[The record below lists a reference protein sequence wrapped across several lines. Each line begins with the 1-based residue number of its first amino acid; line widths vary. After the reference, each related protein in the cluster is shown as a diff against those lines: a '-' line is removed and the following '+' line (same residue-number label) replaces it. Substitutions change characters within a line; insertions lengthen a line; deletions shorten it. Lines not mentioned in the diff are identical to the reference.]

1 MASLSLPRVLQHRKS
16 PVEIERENLV
26 KNLTMSISKALSN
39 VEMPIK
45 VKHVRAAIIGT
56 FHSNG
61 GHAFWAIAIRQPI
74 QDNRIVAWKFCHLLH
89 KILREG
95 HPLCCQHSMR
105 HRAMLL
111 EAGKLWG
118 HLNDGY
124 GICIKHYTKLLV
136 TKLEFHDRNP
146 RVPGSLSLRS
156 GDIEKIGEGD
166 INIYFQ
172 LAVEIFDYMDD
183 IIALQA
189 TIFNSITTFCVSSMT
204 SAGQCRLAPL
214 IPCIQDSNPLYD
226 MLVRVMFKLHA
237 NLPSDLLTGH
247 RQRFNTLFHQLKSF
261 YGQSRN
267 LQYFV
272 NLITVPKLPEA
283 PPNFEL
289 QSDLGNY
296 QTPVVVMPD
305 SDPIENEPEPP
316 AVGNLIDTVE
326 ATPPIPELPHHN
338 SHQQVQSAAAPVV
351 PVAQVMELERLI
363 QERDDLIRHL
373 QMETQRLSNHL
384 KAITIEQ
391 RDVQCRMEDQIATL
405 NAELTQSQ
413 GELTNL
419 RFHKEELELR
429 AQTTPNLEQ
438 RAQAEEERAKASEE
452 KFLKLKTMYTQ
463 IRDEHVNLLRQHGE
477 ISKQLASSTK
487 AAAEASKA
495 KEELQGQL
503 EELEQKQALVQN
515 ALQQSSNDARQE
527 QEAIGEQLH
536 TMTQRCESL
545 QSRYDEMEA
554 SRQAEIADLRIT
566 LERLEGDL
574 QTFQHDRETLCN
586 EKGSLEE
593 QLADIQNERDELC
606 RKYQECMTKITEFEL
621 KTDNHAK
628 EEELLRKL
636 VDENSVKAQ
645 ENSDEIEQLRMEN
658 DALKQKYAEL
668 ETAKASQEEEFH
680 RTHQAELLRFD
691 SMQTEMN
698 DKLTVLG
705 SEKDTIADEKQQTSE
720 QLLMLQSVSSQ
731 KQSDFES
738 LEKDLKSVLEQK
750 DHELEELNAKY
761 RELEDKYQSLDAN
774 MERLL
779 SEKETIESDLQ
790 DLLHQQEQTEAK
802 LQAAFQK
809 AVLLE
814 SALIDSKIS
823 GETALRTLLEACIKS
838 SEKLTLRA
846 IGENEMPG
854 AGGTPTY
861 FLMIAEELQE
871 VLTKLK
877 MVHESYVKDNSTNVE
892 SLARKVIIGAHL
904 LASAHVQGM
913 TVCNRSANIESGEP
927 LQKTSEASTVTE
939 RITDLKA
946 KLEEVTTM
954 IVDLGKQTDGT
965 ENLGDMVESELSS
978 MDKAI
983 EEAASR
989 IQEMLSK
996 SRASDSGI
1004 KLEVNEKILDACTS
1018 LMQAIRILVQKS
1030 RLLQSEI
1037 VALGKGTASAKEFY
1051 KRNHQWTEGLI
1062 SAAKSVAQGANFLVT
1077 AANKT
1082 VAGGAKHQLDLVV
1095 AAQEIAACTAQLVVA
1110 SRVKAPRSSVNL
1122 TALGTA
1128 SKNVTQAT
1136 GIVVATAKDCSQRL
1150 EDSQDLDLGTLTVHQ
1165 AKTKEMEIQVKVLEL
1180 EQALQVERMRLAS
1193 FRKKNYHQPTTYTDK
1208 GPKPDGGKFL
1218 AFDHITFYVG
1228 NAKQAASYY
1237 TTRFGFEDYA
1247 YQGLETGSRQL
1258 VKHAVRQNRIVF
1270 VFVSAYEPGHREIGD
1285 HLVRHGDGVKDVA
1298 FEVEELDVIVRRAKE
1313 RGAKVVRDVWE
1324 ESDENGTVR
1333 FATVQ
1338 TYGDTVH
1345 TFVERHRYRGLF
1357 LPGFKPPPHQDV
1369 LLRMLPP
1376 AGLNFIDHVVG
1387 NQPDLQMESVAA
1399 WYEKML
1405 MFHRFWSVD
1414 DSQIHTEYSALRSI
1428 VVTNYEETVK
1438 MPINEPAKGKKKSQI
1453 EEYVEYYGGAGVQ
1466 HIALNTN
1473 DIISAIRNLRA
1484 RGQQF
1489 LSIPDTYYDQL
1500 RERLKSSSVK
1510 IQEDLAVLQQ
1520 LHILIDYDEDGYL
1533 LQIFSKNVQDR
1544 PTLFIE
1550 VIQRRNH
1557 NGFGAG
1563 NFKALFEAIES
1574 DQEKRGNL

>member
-1 MASLSLPRVLQHRKS
+1 MSLTDK
-16 PVEIERENLV
+16 EYY
-26 KNLTMSISKALSN
+26 NLTISISKALSN

-146 RVPGSLSLRS
+146 RVPGSLSLRQ
-156 GDIEKIGEGD
+156 GDLEKIGEGD

-172 LAVEIFDYMDD
+172 LAVEIFDYLDD
-183 IIALQA
+183 IVALQA

-305 SDPIENEPEPP
+305 SDPIDNEPEPP
-316 AVGNLIDTVE
+316 AIDNLIDTAE
-326 ATPPIPELPHHN
+326 ATPPIPELPHSNNH
-338 SHQQVQSAAAPVV
+338 HQQSTAPVV

-384 KAITIEQ
+384 KAVSVEQ
-391 RDVQCRMEDQIATL
+391 RDVQCRMEDQIASL
-405 NAELTQSQ
+405 NAQLTQTQ

-419 RFHKEELELR
+419 RFQKEELELR
-429 AQTTPNLEQ
+429 AQTAPTLEQ

-452 KFLKLKTMYTQ
+452 KFQKLKTMYTQ
-463 IRDEHVNLLRQHGE
+463 IRDEHVNLLRQMKIDQYKIVCYKKHGE
-477 ISKQLASSTK
+477 ISRQLASSTK
-487 AAAEASKA
+487 VAAEASKA
-495 KEELQGQL
+495 KEELQCQL
-503 EELEQKQALVQN
+503 QELEQKQALVEN
-515 ALQQSSNDARQE
+515 ALQQSVN
-527 QEAIGEQLH
+527 
-536 TMTQRCESL
+536 
-545 QSRYDEMEA
+545 
-554 SRQAEIADLRIT
+554 
-566 LERLEGDL
+566 
-574 QTFQHDRETLCN
+574 
-586 EKGSLEE
+586 
-593 QLADIQNERDELC
+593 
-606 RKYQECMTKITEFEL
+606 
-621 KTDNHAK
+621 
-628 EEELLRKL
+628 
-636 VDENSVKAQ
+636 ENSLKAQ
-645 ENSDEIEQLRMEN
+645 ELAEQIEQLRTEN
-658 DALKQKYAEL
+658 DALKQQYADL
-668 ETAKASQEEEFH
+668 EAAKASQEAEFQ
-680 RTHQAELLRFD
+680 RTHQEELLRFD
-691 SMQTEMN
+691 SLQTEM
-698 DKLTVLG
+698 DEKLTTL
-705 SEKDTIADEKQQTSE
+705 SAEKESLAGEKQQTCQ
-720 QLLMLQSVSSQ
+720 QLLMLQSESSQ
-731 KQSDFES
+731 KQADFES

-761 RELEDKYQSLDAN
+761 HELEEKYQSLDAN

-779 SEKETIESDLQ
+779 SEKESVEFDLQ
-790 DLLHQQEQTEAK
+790 DLLHQQEQAEQK
-802 LQAAFQK
+802 LQAALGQV
-809 AVLLE
+809 ATLE
-814 SALIDSKIS
+814 TALIDSKIS

-877 MVHESYVKDNSTNVE
+877 MVHENYLKDNSTNVE

-913 TVCNRSANIESGEP
+913 TVCNRSANIESGERIAEELKKLGQSITTLFQS
-927 LQKTSEASTVTE
+927 LQKTSEANTVSE
-939 RITDLKA
+939 RITDLKVQ
-946 KLEEVTTM
+946 LEEVTTM

-965 ENLGDMVESELSS
+965 ENLGDMVESELTS

-1018 LMQAIRILVQKS
+1018 LMQAIRVLVQKS

-1110 SRVKAPRSSVNL
+1110 SRVKAPRSSTNL

-1193 FRKKNYHQPTTYTDK
+1193 FRKKNYQQP
-1208 GPKPDGGKFL
+1208 
-1218 AFDHITFYVG
+1218 
-1228 NAKQAASYY
+1228 
-1237 TTRFGFEDYA
+1237 
-1247 YQGLETGSRQL
+1247 
-1258 VKHAVRQNRIVF
+1258 
-1270 VFVSAYEPGHREIGD
+1270 
-1285 HLVRHGDGVKDVA
+1285 
-1298 FEVEELDVIVRRAKE
+1298 VEE
-1313 RGAKVVRDVWE
+1313 
-1324 ESDENGTVR
+1324 
-1333 FATVQ
+1333 
-1338 TYGDTVH
+1338 
-1345 TFVERHRYRGLF
+1345 
-1357 LPGFKPPPHQDV
+1357 
-1369 LLRMLPP
+1369 
-1376 AGLNFIDHVVG
+1376 
-1387 NQPDLQMESVAA
+1387 
-1399 WYEKML
+1399 
-1405 MFHRFWSVD
+1405 
-1414 DSQIHTEYSALRSI
+1414 
-1428 VVTNYEETVK
+1428 
-1438 MPINEPAKGKKKSQI
+1438 
-1453 EEYVEYYGGAGVQ
+1453 
-1466 HIALNTN
+1466 
-1473 DIISAIRNLRA
+1473 
-1484 RGQQF
+1484 
-1489 LSIPDTYYDQL
+1489 
-1500 RERLKSSSVK
+1500 
-1510 IQEDLAVLQQ
+1510 
-1520 LHILIDYDEDGYL
+1520 
-1533 LQIFSKNVQDR
+1533 
-1544 PTLFIE
+1544 
-1550 VIQRRNH
+1550 
-1557 NGFGAG
+1557 
-1563 NFKALFEAIES
+1563 
-1574 DQEKRGNL
+1574 

>member
-1 MASLSLPRVLQHRKS
+1 MSLTDK
-16 PVEIERENLV
+16 EYY
-26 KNLTMSISKALSN
+26 NLTMSISKALSS

-156 GDIEKIGEGD
+156 GDLEKIGEGD

-172 LAVEIFDYMDD
+172 LAVEIFDYLDD
-183 IIALQA
+183 IVALQA

-283 PPNFEL
+283 PPNFEQ

-296 QTPVVVMPD
+296 QAPVVVMPD
-305 SDPIENEPEPP
+305 SDPIEIEPEPP

-326 ATPPIPELPHHN
+326 AAPPIPELPHHN
-338 SHQQVQSAAAPVV
+338 NHQQVQSAAAPVV
-351 PVAQVMELERLI
+351 PVAQVLELERLI

-391 RDVQCRMEDQIATL
+391 RDVQCRMEEQLATL

-419 RFHKEELELR
+419 RLQKEELELR
-429 AQTTPNLEQ
+429 AQTAPTLEQ

-452 KFLKLKTMYTQ
+452 KFQKLKTMYTQ

-477 ISKQLASSTK
+477 ISKQLVSSTK
-487 AAAEASKA
+487 VAAEASKA
-495 KEELQGQL
+495 KEELQCQL
-503 EELEQKQALVQN
+503 DELQQKQTLVQN

-527 QEAIGEQLH
+527 QEAIVEQLQN
-536 TMTQRCESL
+536 MTQKCEHL
-545 QSRYDEMEA
+545 QNRYDEMEA
-554 SRQAEIADLRIT
+554 SRQAEIAELRIT
-566 LERLEGDL
+566 LERLEEDL
-574 QTFQHDRETLCN
+574 KTFQLDRETLCT
-586 EKGSLEE
+586 EKEGLEAK
-593 QLADIQNERDELC
+593 LAEIQTEKDGLYGQ
-606 RKYQECMTKITEFEL
+606 YQECMTKIAEFEL
-621 KTDNHAK
+621 KTDNHAR
-628 EEELLRKL
+628 EEEHLRKL
-636 VDENSVKAQ
+636 MNETSVKAQ
-645 ENSDEIEQLRMEN
+645 ENSDEIAQLRMEN
-658 DALKQKYAEL
+658 DELKQKYAEL
-668 ETAKASQEEEFH
+668 EAAKTAQEEEFH
-680 RTHQAELLRFD
+680 RTHEAELLRFD

-698 DKLTVLG
+698 DKLAELC
-705 SEKDTIADEKQQTSE
+705 SEKDSIANEKEQTLE
-720 QLLMLQSVSSQ
+720 QFSILQTESSQ

-761 RELEDKYQSLDAN
+761 HELEEKYQSQDAN

-802 LQAAFQK
+802 LLAAVEK
-809 AVLLE
+809 VGLLE
-814 SALIDSKIS
+814 TALNDSKIS

-877 MVHESYVKDNSTNVE
+877 MVHENYVKDNSTNVE

-913 TVCNRSANIESGEP
+913 TVCNRSANIESGERIAEELKKLGQSITTLFQA
-927 LQKTSEASTVTE
+927 LQKTSEASTVSE
-939 RITDLKA
+939 RIAALKTQ
-946 KLEEVTTM
+946 LEDVTTM

-1018 LMQAIRILVQKS
+1018 LMQAIRVLVQKS

-1110 SRVKAPRSSVNL
+1110 SRVKAPRSSTNL

-1128 SKNVTQAT
+1128 SKSVTQAT

-1193 FRKKNYHQPTTYTDK
+1193 FRKKNYQQP
-1208 GPKPDGGKFL
+1208 
-1218 AFDHITFYVG
+1218 
-1228 NAKQAASYY
+1228 
-1237 TTRFGFEDYA
+1237 
-1247 YQGLETGSRQL
+1247 
-1258 VKHAVRQNRIVF
+1258 
-1270 VFVSAYEPGHREIGD
+1270 
-1285 HLVRHGDGVKDVA
+1285 
-1298 FEVEELDVIVRRAKE
+1298 VEE
-1313 RGAKVVRDVWE
+1313 
-1324 ESDENGTVR
+1324 
-1333 FATVQ
+1333 
-1338 TYGDTVH
+1338 
-1345 TFVERHRYRGLF
+1345 
-1357 LPGFKPPPHQDV
+1357 
-1369 LLRMLPP
+1369 
-1376 AGLNFIDHVVG
+1376 
-1387 NQPDLQMESVAA
+1387 
-1399 WYEKML
+1399 
-1405 MFHRFWSVD
+1405 
-1414 DSQIHTEYSALRSI
+1414 
-1428 VVTNYEETVK
+1428 
-1438 MPINEPAKGKKKSQI
+1438 
-1453 EEYVEYYGGAGVQ
+1453 
-1466 HIALNTN
+1466 
-1473 DIISAIRNLRA
+1473 
-1484 RGQQF
+1484 
-1489 LSIPDTYYDQL
+1489 
-1500 RERLKSSSVK
+1500 
-1510 IQEDLAVLQQ
+1510 
-1520 LHILIDYDEDGYL
+1520 
-1533 LQIFSKNVQDR
+1533 
-1544 PTLFIE
+1544 
-1550 VIQRRNH
+1550 
-1557 NGFGAG
+1557 
-1563 NFKALFEAIES
+1563 
-1574 DQEKRGNL
+1574 

>member
-1 MASLSLPRVLQHRKS
+1 MSLTDK
-16 PVEIERENLV
+16 EYY
-26 KNLTMSISKALSN
+26 NLTISISKALSN

-146 RVPGSLSLRS
+146 RVPGSLSLRQ
-156 GDIEKIGEGD
+156 GDLEKIGEGD

-172 LAVEIFDYMDD
+172 LAVEIFDYLDD
-183 IIALQA
+183 IVALQA

-305 SDPIENEPEPP
+305 SDPIDNEPEPP
-316 AVGNLIDTVE
+316 AIDNLIDTAE
-326 ATPPIPELPHHN
+326 ATPPIPELPHSNNH
-338 SHQQVQSAAAPVV
+338 HQQSTAPVV

-384 KAITIEQ
+384 KAVSVEQ
-391 RDVQCRMEDQIATL
+391 RDVQCRMEDQIASL
-405 NAELTQSQ
+405 NAQLTQTQ

-419 RFHKEELELR
+419 RFQKEELELR
-429 AQTTPNLEQ
+429 AQTAPTLEQ

-452 KFLKLKTMYTQ
+452 KFQKLKTMYTQ
-463 IRDEHVNLLRQHGE
+463 IRDEHVNLLRQMKIDQYKIVCYKKHGE
-477 ISKQLASSTK
+477 ISRQLASSTK
-487 AAAEASKA
+487 VAAEASKA
-495 KEELQGQL
+495 KEELQCQL
-503 EELEQKQALVQN
+503 QELEQKQALVEN
-515 ALQQSSNDARQE
+515 ALQQSSTDARQE
-527 QEAIGEQLH
+527 QEAISEQLQV
-536 TMTQRCESL
+536 MTQKCESL

-554 SRQAEIADLRIT
+554 SRQAEIAELRIS
-566 LERLEGDL
+566 LERLEGEL
-574 QTFQHDRETLCN
+574 QTFQQDRDSLSN
-586 EKGSLEE
+586 EKGTLEE
-593 QLADIQNERDELC
+593 RLSEIQSEKEELGV
-606 RKYQECMTKITEFEL
+606 KYQECMTKIAELEL
-621 KTDNHAK
+621 KTDSYAK
-628 EEELLRKL
+628 EEMSLQQS
-636 VDENSVKAQ
+636 VNENSLKAQ
-645 ENSDEIEQLRMEN
+645 ELAEQIEQLRTEN
-658 DALKQKYAEL
+658 DALKQQYADL
-668 ETAKASQEEEFH
+668 EAAKASQEAEFQ
-680 RTHQAELLRFD
+680 RTHQEELLRFD
-691 SMQTEMN
+691 SLQTEM
-698 DKLTVLG
+698 DEKLTTL
-705 SEKDTIADEKQQTSE
+705 SAEKESLAGEKQQTCQ
-720 QLLMLQSVSSQ
+720 QLLMLQSESSQ
-731 KQSDFES
+731 KQADFES

-761 RELEDKYQSLDAN
+761 HELEEKYQSLDAN

-779 SEKETIESDLQ
+779 SEKESVEFDLQ
-790 DLLHQQEQTEAK
+790 DLLHQQEQAEQK
-802 LQAAFQK
+802 LQAALGQV
-809 AVLLE
+809 ATLE
-814 SALIDSKIS
+814 TALIDSKIS

-877 MVHESYVKDNSTNVE
+877 MVHENYLKDNSTNVE

-913 TVCNRSANIESGEP
+913 TVCNRSANIESGEQLKKLGQSITTLFQS
-927 LQKTSEASTVTE
+927 LQKTSEANTVSE
-939 RITDLKA
+939 RITDLKVQ
-946 KLEEVTTM
+946 LEEVTTM

-965 ENLGDMVESELSS
+965 ENLGDMVESELTS

-1018 LMQAIRILVQKS
+1018 LMQAIRVLVQKS

-1110 SRVKAPRSSVNL
+1110 SRVKAPRSSTNL

-1193 FRKKNYHQPTTYTDK
+1193 FRKKNYQQP
-1208 GPKPDGGKFL
+1208 
-1218 AFDHITFYVG
+1218 
-1228 NAKQAASYY
+1228 
-1237 TTRFGFEDYA
+1237 
-1247 YQGLETGSRQL
+1247 
-1258 VKHAVRQNRIVF
+1258 
-1270 VFVSAYEPGHREIGD
+1270 
-1285 HLVRHGDGVKDVA
+1285 
-1298 FEVEELDVIVRRAKE
+1298 VEE
-1313 RGAKVVRDVWE
+1313 
-1324 ESDENGTVR
+1324 
-1333 FATVQ
+1333 
-1338 TYGDTVH
+1338 
-1345 TFVERHRYRGLF
+1345 
-1357 LPGFKPPPHQDV
+1357 
-1369 LLRMLPP
+1369 
-1376 AGLNFIDHVVG
+1376 
-1387 NQPDLQMESVAA
+1387 
-1399 WYEKML
+1399 
-1405 MFHRFWSVD
+1405 
-1414 DSQIHTEYSALRSI
+1414 
-1428 VVTNYEETVK
+1428 
-1438 MPINEPAKGKKKSQI
+1438 
-1453 EEYVEYYGGAGVQ
+1453 
-1466 HIALNTN
+1466 
-1473 DIISAIRNLRA
+1473 
-1484 RGQQF
+1484 
-1489 LSIPDTYYDQL
+1489 
-1500 RERLKSSSVK
+1500 
-1510 IQEDLAVLQQ
+1510 
-1520 LHILIDYDEDGYL
+1520 
-1533 LQIFSKNVQDR
+1533 
-1544 PTLFIE
+1544 
-1550 VIQRRNH
+1550 
-1557 NGFGAG
+1557 
-1563 NFKALFEAIES
+1563 
-1574 DQEKRGNL
+1574 

>member
-1 MASLSLPRVLQHRKS
+1 MTQSQNILPLHTSNNAGAAVGGGHLFENSVQSVQMCTNLVLSLVHLFYLSKNAKLIRYGHPLICRMGSRTWVRCLTRPKQLQYCCCRCTSEDHLEVVVVV
-16 PVEIERENLV
+16 PVKAGTGSEPFCTDPFV
-26 KNLTMSISKALSN
+26 KQSIFDSVNMSLTDKEYYNLTISISKALSN

-146 RVPGSLSLRS
+146 RVPGSLSLRP
-156 GDIEKIGEGD
+156 GDLEKIGEGD

-172 LAVEIFDYMDD
+172 LAVEIFDYLDD
-183 IIALQA
+183 IVALQA

-283 PPNFEL
+283 PPNFEV

-296 QTPVVVMPD
+296 QTPVVLMPD
-305 SDPIENEPEPP
+305 SDPIDNEPEPP
-316 AVGNLIDTVE
+316 AIDNLIDTAE
-326 ATPPIPELPHHN
+326 ATPPIPELPHANNH
-338 SHQQVQSAAAPVV
+338 HQQSSTAPVTV
-351 PVAQVMELERLI
+351 PQVMELERLI

-384 KAITIEQ
+384 KAVSIEQ
-391 RDVQCRMEDQIATL
+391 RDVQCRMEDQIAAL
-405 NAELTQSQ
+405 NAQLAQSQ
-413 GELTNL
+413 AELTNL
-419 RFHKEELELR
+419 RFQKEELELR
-429 AQTTPNLEQ
+429 AQTAPTLEQ

-452 KFLKLKTMYTQ
+452 KFQKLKTMYTQ

-477 ISKQLASSTK
+477 ISRQLASSTK
-487 AAAEASKA
+487 VAAEASKA
-495 KEELQGQL
+495 KEELQCQL
-503 EELEQKQALVQN
+503 QELEQKQALVEN
-515 ALQQSSNDARQE
+515 ALQQSSTDARQE
-527 QEAIGEQLH
+527 QEAISEQLQA
-536 TMTQRCESL
+536 MTRKCESL

-554 SRQAEIADLRIT
+554 TRQAEIAELRIS
-566 LERLEGDL
+566 LERLEGEL
-574 QTFQHDRETLCN
+574 QTFQQDRDSLSN
-586 EKGSLEE
+586 ERGTLEE
-593 QLADIQNERDELC
+593 RLLAVRSEKEELGV
-606 RKYQECMTKITEFEL
+606 KYRECMGRIAELEL
-621 KTDNHAK
+621 KTDAYAK
-628 EEELLRKL
+628 EEIALQQS
-636 VDENSVKAQ
+636 VNENSLKAQ
-645 ENSDEIEQLRMEN
+645 ELSEQIDQLRTEN

-668 ETAKASQEEEFH
+668 EAAKASQEAEFE
-680 RTHQAELLRFD
+680 RTHQEELLRFD
-691 SMQTEMN
+691 SLQTEM
-698 DKLTVLG
+698 DGKLSTLCA
-705 SEKDTIADEKQQTSE
+705 EKDSIAGEKQQTWE
-720 QLLMLQSVSSQ
+720 QLLTLQSESSA
-731 KQSDFES
+731 KQADFES

-750 DHELEELNAKY
+750 DHELEELSAKY
-761 RELEDKYQSLDAN
+761 RELEEKYQSLDAN

-779 SEKETIESDLQ
+779 SEKESVESDLQ
-790 DLLHQQEQTEAK
+790 DLLHQQEQAEQK
-802 LQAAFQK
+802 LQEALKQVAT
-809 AVLLE
+809 LE
-814 SALIDSKIS
+814 TALINGKIS

-871 VLTKLK
+871 VLTKLR
-877 MVHESYVKDNSTNVE
+877 MVHENYLKDNSTNVE

-913 TVCNRSANIESGEP
+913 TVCNRSANIESGERIAEELKKLGQSITTLFQS
-927 LQKTSEASTVTE
+927 LQKTSEAGTVSE
-939 RITDLKA
+939 RITDLKVQ
-946 KLEEVTTM
+946 LEEVTAM

-989 IQEMLSK
+989 IQEMLSV

-1018 LMQAIRILVQKS
+1018 LMHAIRVLVQKS

-1110 SRVKAPRSSVNL
+1110 SRVKAPRSSTNL

-1128 SKNVTQAT
+1128 SKGVTQAT

-1193 FRKKNYHQPTTYTDK
+1193 FRKKNYHQP
-1208 GPKPDGGKFL
+1208 
-1218 AFDHITFYVG
+1218 
-1228 NAKQAASYY
+1228 
-1237 TTRFGFEDYA
+1237 
-1247 YQGLETGSRQL
+1247 
-1258 VKHAVRQNRIVF
+1258 
-1270 VFVSAYEPGHREIGD
+1270 
-1285 HLVRHGDGVKDVA
+1285 
-1298 FEVEELDVIVRRAKE
+1298 VEE
-1313 RGAKVVRDVWE
+1313 
-1324 ESDENGTVR
+1324 
-1333 FATVQ
+1333 
-1338 TYGDTVH
+1338 
-1345 TFVERHRYRGLF
+1345 
-1357 LPGFKPPPHQDV
+1357 
-1369 LLRMLPP
+1369 
-1376 AGLNFIDHVVG
+1376 
-1387 NQPDLQMESVAA
+1387 
-1399 WYEKML
+1399 
-1405 MFHRFWSVD
+1405 
-1414 DSQIHTEYSALRSI
+1414 
-1428 VVTNYEETVK
+1428 
-1438 MPINEPAKGKKKSQI
+1438 
-1453 EEYVEYYGGAGVQ
+1453 
-1466 HIALNTN
+1466 
-1473 DIISAIRNLRA
+1473 
-1484 RGQQF
+1484 
-1489 LSIPDTYYDQL
+1489 
-1500 RERLKSSSVK
+1500 
-1510 IQEDLAVLQQ
+1510 
-1520 LHILIDYDEDGYL
+1520 
-1533 LQIFSKNVQDR
+1533 
-1544 PTLFIE
+1544 
-1550 VIQRRNH
+1550 
-1557 NGFGAG
+1557 
-1563 NFKALFEAIES
+1563 
-1574 DQEKRGNL
+1574 

>member
-1 MASLSLPRVLQHRKS
+1 MSLTDK
-16 PVEIERENLV
+16 EYY
-26 KNLTMSISKALSN
+26 NLTISISKALSN

-146 RVPGSLSLRS
+146 RVPGSLSLRQ
-156 GDIEKIGEGD
+156 GDLEKIGEGD

-172 LAVEIFDYMDD
+172 LAVEIFDYLDD
-183 IIALQA
+183 IVALQA

-305 SDPIENEPEPP
+305 SDPIDNEPEPP
-316 AVGNLIDTVE
+316 AIDNLIDTAE
-326 ATPPIPELPHHN
+326 ATPPIPELPHSNNH
-338 SHQQVQSAAAPVV
+338 HQQSTAPVV

-384 KAITIEQ
+384 KAVSVEQ
-391 RDVQCRMEDQIATL
+391 RDVQCRMEDQIASL
-405 NAELTQSQ
+405 NAQLTQTQ

-419 RFHKEELELR
+419 RFQKEELELR
-429 AQTTPNLEQ
+429 AQTAPTLEQ

-452 KFLKLKTMYTQ
+452 KFQKLKTMYTQ
-463 IRDEHVNLLRQHGE
+463 IRDEHVNLLRQMKIDQYKIVCYKKHGE
-477 ISKQLASSTK
+477 ISRQLASSTK
-487 AAAEASKA
+487 VAAEASKA
-495 KEELQGQL
+495 KEELQCQL
-503 EELEQKQALVQN
+503 QELEQKQALVEN
-515 ALQQSSNDARQE
+515 ALQQSVN
-527 QEAIGEQLH
+527 
-536 TMTQRCESL
+536 
-545 QSRYDEMEA
+545 
-554 SRQAEIADLRIT
+554 
-566 LERLEGDL
+566 
-574 QTFQHDRETLCN
+574 
-586 EKGSLEE
+586 
-593 QLADIQNERDELC
+593 
-606 RKYQECMTKITEFEL
+606 
-621 KTDNHAK
+621 
-628 EEELLRKL
+628 
-636 VDENSVKAQ
+636 ENSLKAQ
-645 ENSDEIEQLRMEN
+645 
-658 DALKQKYAEL
+658 
-668 ETAKASQEEEFH
+668 AKASQEAEFQ
-680 RTHQAELLRFD
+680 RTHQEELLRFD
-691 SMQTEMN
+691 SLQTEM
-698 DKLTVLG
+698 DEKLTTL
-705 SEKDTIADEKQQTSE
+705 SAEKESLAGEKQQTCQ
-720 QLLMLQSVSSQ
+720 QLLMLQSESSQ
-731 KQSDFES
+731 KQADFES

-761 RELEDKYQSLDAN
+761 HELEEKYQSLDAN

-779 SEKETIESDLQ
+779 SEKESVEFDLQ
-790 DLLHQQEQTEAK
+790 DLLHQQEQAEQK
-802 LQAAFQK
+802 LQAALGQV
-809 AVLLE
+809 ATLE
-814 SALIDSKIS
+814 TALIDSKIS

-877 MVHESYVKDNSTNVE
+877 MVHENYLKDNSTNVE

-913 TVCNRSANIESGEP
+913 TVCNRSANIESGERIAEELKKLGQSITTLFQS
-927 LQKTSEASTVTE
+927 LQKTSEANTVSE
-939 RITDLKA
+939 RITDLKVQ
-946 KLEEVTTM
+946 LEEVTTM

-965 ENLGDMVESELSS
+965 ENLGDMVESELTS

-1018 LMQAIRILVQKS
+1018 LMQAIRVLVQKS

-1110 SRVKAPRSSVNL
+1110 SRVKAPRSSTNL

-1193 FRKKNYHQPTTYTDK
+1193 FRKKNYQQP
-1208 GPKPDGGKFL
+1208 
-1218 AFDHITFYVG
+1218 
-1228 NAKQAASYY
+1228 
-1237 TTRFGFEDYA
+1237 
-1247 YQGLETGSRQL
+1247 
-1258 VKHAVRQNRIVF
+1258 
-1270 VFVSAYEPGHREIGD
+1270 
-1285 HLVRHGDGVKDVA
+1285 
-1298 FEVEELDVIVRRAKE
+1298 VEE
-1313 RGAKVVRDVWE
+1313 
-1324 ESDENGTVR
+1324 
-1333 FATVQ
+1333 
-1338 TYGDTVH
+1338 
-1345 TFVERHRYRGLF
+1345 
-1357 LPGFKPPPHQDV
+1357 
-1369 LLRMLPP
+1369 
-1376 AGLNFIDHVVG
+1376 
-1387 NQPDLQMESVAA
+1387 
-1399 WYEKML
+1399 
-1405 MFHRFWSVD
+1405 
-1414 DSQIHTEYSALRSI
+1414 
-1428 VVTNYEETVK
+1428 
-1438 MPINEPAKGKKKSQI
+1438 
-1453 EEYVEYYGGAGVQ
+1453 
-1466 HIALNTN
+1466 
-1473 DIISAIRNLRA
+1473 
-1484 RGQQF
+1484 
-1489 LSIPDTYYDQL
+1489 
-1500 RERLKSSSVK
+1500 
-1510 IQEDLAVLQQ
+1510 
-1520 LHILIDYDEDGYL
+1520 
-1533 LQIFSKNVQDR
+1533 
-1544 PTLFIE
+1544 
-1550 VIQRRNH
+1550 
-1557 NGFGAG
+1557 
-1563 NFKALFEAIES
+1563 
-1574 DQEKRGNL
+1574 

>member
-1 MASLSLPRVLQHRKS
+1 MSLTDK
-16 PVEIERENLV
+16 EYY
-26 KNLTMSISKALSN
+26 NLTISISKALSN

-105 HRAMLL
+105 HRVMLQ

-146 RVPGSLSLRS
+146 RIPGSLSLKQ
-156 GDIEKIGEGD
+156 GDLEKIGDGD
-166 INIYFQ
+166 INVYFQ
-172 LAVEIFDYMDD
+172 LAVEIFDYLDD
-183 IIALQA
+183 IVALQA

-226 MLVRVMFKLHA
+226 ILVRVMFKLHA

-247 RQRFNTLFHQLKSF
+247 RQRFNTLFQQLKSF

-272 NLITVPKLPEA
+272 NLITVPKLPDA
-283 PPNFEL
+283 PPNFQQ

-296 QTPVVVMPD
+296 QAPVVVMPD
-305 SDPIENEPEPP
+305 SDPTDNEPEPMP
-316 AVGNLIDTVE
+316 AVDNLIDTAE
-326 ATPPIPELPHHN
+326 AAPPIPDLPQHN
-338 SHQQVQSAAAPVV
+338 NHQQSAPAVV
-351 PVAQVMELERLI
+351 PVTQVIELERLI

-384 KAITIEQ
+384 KMLSIEQ
-391 RDVQCRMEDQIATL
+391 RDVQCRMEEQIATL
-405 NAELTQSQ
+405 NDHLTQSQ
-413 GELTNL
+413 GELANL
-419 RFHKEELELR
+419 RFQKEELELR
-429 AQTTPNLEQ
+429 AQTAPTLEQ

-452 KFLKLKTMYTQ
+452 KFHKLKTMYTQ

-477 ISKQLASSTK
+477 VSKQLATSTK
-487 AAAEASKA
+487 AVAEASKA
-495 KEELQGQL
+495 KEELQCQL

-515 ALQQSSNDARQE
+515 ALQQSSTDARQE
-527 QEAIGEQLH
+527 QEAVREQLQ
-536 TMTQRCESL
+536 TMTQKCEAL
-545 QSRYDEMEA
+545 QRQYDEMEA
-554 SRQAEIADLRIT
+554 SRQAEIAELRISQ
-566 LERLEGDL
+566 ERLEEKL
-574 QTFQHDRETLCN
+574 RSFQHERETLST
-586 EKGSLEE
+586 EKGNLEG
-593 QLADIQNERDELC
+593 QLAEIQNEKEELLL
-606 RKYQECMTKITEFEL
+606 KYQECLTKVEALEL
-621 KTDNHAK
+621 KTDHYAK
-628 EEELLRKL
+628 EEASLQQSVSENTHKTQELS
-636 VDENSVKAQ
+636 EQ
-645 ENSDEIEQLRMEN
+645 IEQLRTEN
-658 DALKQKYAEL
+658 GALEQKCADL
-668 ETAKASQEEEFH
+668 EAAKAAQEEEFSRKH
-680 RTHQAELLRFD
+680 EAELLRFD
-691 SMQTEMN
+691 SLQTEMN
-698 DKLTVLG
+698 EKLTGLAA
-705 SEKDTIADEKQQTSE
+705 ENENIAGERQQTLE
-720 QLLMLQSVSSQ
+720 QLLVLQTDASQ
-731 KQSDFES
+731 RQSDFES
-738 LEKDLKSVLEQK
+738 LETDLKSVIEQK
-750 DHELEELNAKY
+750 DHELYELNGKY
-761 RELEDKYQSLDAN
+761 RELQEKFQALDAN

-779 SEKETIESDLQ
+779 SEKEMIESDLQ
-790 DLLHQQEQTEAK
+790 DLLHQQEETEQK
-802 LQAAFQK
+802 LQETRAKMAN
-809 AVLLE
+809 LE
-814 SALIDSKIS
+814 GALIDTRIS

-871 VLTKLK
+871 VLTKLR
-877 MVHESYVKDNSTNVE
+877 MVHESYLQDNSTNVE

-913 TVCNRSANIESGEP
+913 TICNRSANIESGERIAEEIKTLGLSITHLFQA
-927 LQKTSEASTVTE
+927 LQKTSESSMVSE
-939 RITDLKA
+939 RITDLKQ

-954 IVDLGKQTDGT
+954 IVALGKQTDGT
-965 ENLGDMVESELSS
+965 ENLGDMVETELSS

-983 EEAASR
+983 EEAAAQ

-1018 LMQAIRILVQKS
+1018 LMHAIRVLVQKS

-1037 VALGKGTASAKEFY
+1037 VALGKGSASAKEFY

-1110 SRVKAPRSSVNL
+1110 SRVKAPRSSTNL
-1122 TALGTA
+1122 SALGTA

-1193 FRKKNYHQPTTYTDK
+1193 FRKKNYHQP
-1208 GPKPDGGKFL
+1208 
-1218 AFDHITFYVG
+1218 
-1228 NAKQAASYY
+1228 
-1237 TTRFGFEDYA
+1237 
-1247 YQGLETGSRQL
+1247 
-1258 VKHAVRQNRIVF
+1258 
-1270 VFVSAYEPGHREIGD
+1270 
-1285 HLVRHGDGVKDVA
+1285 
-1298 FEVEELDVIVRRAKE
+1298 VEE
-1313 RGAKVVRDVWE
+1313 
-1324 ESDENGTVR
+1324 
-1333 FATVQ
+1333 
-1338 TYGDTVH
+1338 
-1345 TFVERHRYRGLF
+1345 
-1357 LPGFKPPPHQDV
+1357 
-1369 LLRMLPP
+1369 
-1376 AGLNFIDHVVG
+1376 
-1387 NQPDLQMESVAA
+1387 
-1399 WYEKML
+1399 
-1405 MFHRFWSVD
+1405 
-1414 DSQIHTEYSALRSI
+1414 
-1428 VVTNYEETVK
+1428 
-1438 MPINEPAKGKKKSQI
+1438 
-1453 EEYVEYYGGAGVQ
+1453 
-1466 HIALNTN
+1466 
-1473 DIISAIRNLRA
+1473 
-1484 RGQQF
+1484 
-1489 LSIPDTYYDQL
+1489 
-1500 RERLKSSSVK
+1500 
-1510 IQEDLAVLQQ
+1510 
-1520 LHILIDYDEDGYL
+1520 
-1533 LQIFSKNVQDR
+1533 
-1544 PTLFIE
+1544 
-1550 VIQRRNH
+1550 
-1557 NGFGAG
+1557 
-1563 NFKALFEAIES
+1563 
-1574 DQEKRGNL
+1574 

>member
-1 MASLSLPRVLQHRKS
+1 MSLTDK
-16 PVEIERENLV
+16 EYYNL
-26 KNLTMSISKALSN
+26 NISISKALSN

-95 HPLCCQHSMR
+95 HPLCCAHSMR

-146 RVPGSLSLRS
+146 RVPGSLSLRQ
-156 GDIEKIGEGD
+156 GDLEKIGEGD

-183 IIALQA
+183 IVALQA

-283 PPNFEL
+283 PPNFEQ

-305 SDPIENEPEPP
+305 SDPIDNEPEHP
-316 AVGNLIDTVE
+316 AIDNLIDTAE
-326 ATPPIPELPHHN
+326 ASPPIPELPHANNH
-338 SHQQVQSAAAPVV
+338 HQTAAAQPVV
-351 PVAQVMELERLI
+351 PVAQVMELEQLI
-363 QERDDLIRHL
+363 RERDDLIRHL

-384 KAITIEQ
+384 KAVSIEQ
-391 RDVQCRMEDQIATL
+391 RDVQCRMESQIATL
-405 NAELTQSQ
+405 NSQLTQSQ

-419 RFHKEELELR
+419 RFQKEELELR
-429 AQTTPNLEQ
+429 SQTAPNLEQ

-452 KFLKLKTMYTQ
+452 KFQKLKTMYTQ
-463 IRDEHVNLLRQHGE
+463 IRDEHVNLLRQMKIDQYRLMCYKKHGE

-487 AAAEASKA
+487 VAAEASKA
-495 KEELQGQL
+495 KEELQCQLQEL
-503 EELEQKQALVQN
+503 EEKQTLVAN
-515 ALQQSSNDARQE
+515 ALQQSTNDARQE
-527 QEAIGEQLH
+527 QEAIAEQLQV
-536 TMTQRCESL
+536 MTQKCESL
-545 QSRYDEMEA
+545 QNRYDELEA
-554 SRQAEIADLRIT
+554 SREAEIAQLRT
-566 LERLEGDL
+566 SLERLEGEL
-574 QTFQHDRETLCN
+574 QTFQHERDTLSN
-586 EKGSLEE
+586 EKGTLEE
-593 QLADIQNERDELC
+593 RLSEIQSEKDELGL
-606 RKYQECMTKITEFEL
+606 KYEECLGKITALEL
-621 KTDNHAK
+621 KTDTYAK
-628 EEELLRKL
+628 EEMSLQQS
-636 VDENSVKAQ
+636 VNENSLKAQ
-645 ENSDEIEQLRMEN
+645 ELADRIEQLRAEN
-658 DALKQKYAEL
+658 DTLKQNYTEL
-668 ETAKASQEEEFH
+668 EAAKASQEAEFQ
-680 RTHQAELLRFD
+680 RTHQEELLRFD
-691 SMQTEMN
+691 SLQTEM
-698 DKLTVLG
+698 DEKLSALA
-705 SEKDTIADEKQQTSE
+705 SEKDSIVGEKQQTWE
-720 QLLMLQSVSSQ
+720 QLLVLQSETSQ
-731 KQSDFES
+731 KQADFDS

-750 DHELEELNAKY
+750 DHELEEINAKY
-761 RELEDKYQSLDAN
+761 RELEEKY
-774 MERLL
+774 
-779 SEKETIESDLQ
+779 
-790 DLLHQQEQTEAK
+790 QEQTEQR
-802 LQAAFQK
+802 LQAALKQL
-809 AVLLE
+809 AGAE
-814 SALIDSKIS
+814 TALIDSKIS

-871 VLTKLK
+871 VLTKLR
-877 MVHESYVKDNSTNVE
+877 MVHENYLKDNSTNVE

-913 TVCNRSANIESGEP
+913 TICNRSANIESGERIAEELKKLGQSITTLFQS
-927 LQKTSEASTVTE
+927 LQKTSESGTVSE
-939 RITDLKA
+939 RITDLKV

-1037 VALGKGTASAKEFY
+1037 VGLGKGTASAKEFY

-1110 SRVKAPRSSVNL
+1110 SRVKAPRSSSNL

-1193 FRKKNYHQPTTYTDK
+1193 FRKKNYQQP
-1208 GPKPDGGKFL
+1208 
-1218 AFDHITFYVG
+1218 
-1228 NAKQAASYY
+1228 
-1237 TTRFGFEDYA
+1237 
-1247 YQGLETGSRQL
+1247 
-1258 VKHAVRQNRIVF
+1258 
-1270 VFVSAYEPGHREIGD
+1270 
-1285 HLVRHGDGVKDVA
+1285 
-1298 FEVEELDVIVRRAKE
+1298 VEE
-1313 RGAKVVRDVWE
+1313 
-1324 ESDENGTVR
+1324 
-1333 FATVQ
+1333 
-1338 TYGDTVH
+1338 
-1345 TFVERHRYRGLF
+1345 
-1357 LPGFKPPPHQDV
+1357 
-1369 LLRMLPP
+1369 
-1376 AGLNFIDHVVG
+1376 
-1387 NQPDLQMESVAA
+1387 
-1399 WYEKML
+1399 
-1405 MFHRFWSVD
+1405 
-1414 DSQIHTEYSALRSI
+1414 
-1428 VVTNYEETVK
+1428 
-1438 MPINEPAKGKKKSQI
+1438 
-1453 EEYVEYYGGAGVQ
+1453 
-1466 HIALNTN
+1466 
-1473 DIISAIRNLRA
+1473 
-1484 RGQQF
+1484 
-1489 LSIPDTYYDQL
+1489 
-1500 RERLKSSSVK
+1500 
-1510 IQEDLAVLQQ
+1510 
-1520 LHILIDYDEDGYL
+1520 
-1533 LQIFSKNVQDR
+1533 
-1544 PTLFIE
+1544 
-1550 VIQRRNH
+1550 
-1557 NGFGAG
+1557 
-1563 NFKALFEAIES
+1563 
-1574 DQEKRGNL
+1574 

>member
-1 MASLSLPRVLQHRKS
+1 MSLTDK
-16 PVEIERENLV
+16 EYY
-26 KNLTMSISKALSN
+26 NLTISISKALSN

-95 HPLCCQHSMR
+95 HHLCCQHSMR
-105 HRAMLL
+105 HRVMLQ

-146 RVPGSLSLRS
+146 RILGHLSLKQ
-156 GDIEKIGEGD
+156 GDLEKIGEGD
-166 INIYFQ
+166 INVYFQ
-172 LAVEIFDYMDD
+172 LAVEIFDYLDD
-183 IIALQA
+183 IVALQA

-226 MLVRVMFKLHA
+226 ILVRVMFKLHA

-261 YGQSRN
+261 YNQSRN

-283 PPNFEL
+283 PPNFQQ

-296 QTPVVVMPD
+296 QAPVVVMPD
-305 SDPIENEPEPP
+305 SDPIDNEPEPP
-316 AVGNLIDTVE
+316 LPAVDNLIDTAE
-326 ATPPIPELPHHN
+326 AAPPIPELPPHHN
-338 SHQQVQSAAAPVV
+338 NHHQQSAPAVV

-384 KAITIEQ
+384 KVITVEQ
-391 RDVQCRMEDQIATL
+391 RDVHCRMEEQIATL
-405 NAELTQSQ
+405 SDQLTQSQ

-419 RFHKEELELR
+419 RFQKEELELR
-429 AQTTPNLEQ
+429 AQTAPTLEQ

-452 KFLKLKTMYTQ
+452 KFQKLKTMYTQ

-477 ISKQLASSTK
+477 ISKQLATSTK
-487 AAAEASKA
+487 AVAEASKA
-495 KEELQGQL
+495 KEELQCQL

-515 ALQQSSNDARQE
+515 ALQQSSSDARQE
-527 QEAIGEQLH
+527 QEAVREQLQ
-536 TMTQRCESL
+536 TMTQKCEAL
-545 QSRYDEMEA
+545 QHQYDEMEA
-554 SRQAEIADLRIT
+554 SRQAEIAALRIS
-566 LERLEGDL
+566 LERLEGEL
-574 QTFQHDRETLCN
+574 QTFQHDHETLST
-586 EKGSLEE
+586 EKGNLEG
-593 QLADIQNERDELC
+593 QLADMQSEKEELLL
-606 RKYQECMTKITEFEL
+606 KYQECMAKVEALEL
-621 KTDNHAK
+621 KTDHYAK
-628 EEELLRKL
+628 EEASLQQSMSENVHKTQEL
-636 VDENSVKAQ
+636 
-645 ENSDEIEQLRMEN
+645 SDQIDQLRAEN
-658 DALKQKYAEL
+658 GALEQKCTEL
-668 ETAKASQEEEFH
+668 EAAKAAQQEEFN
-680 RTHQAELLRFD
+680 RTHEAELLRFD
-691 SMQTEMN
+691 SFQAEMN
-698 DKLTVLG
+698 EKLTGL
-705 SEKDTIADEKQQTSE
+705 SAEKENIAGERKQTLE
-720 QLLMLQSVSSQ
+720 QLLLLQTDSTQ

-738 LEKDLKSVLEQK
+738 LEKDLKSVIEQK
-750 DHELEELNAKY
+750 DHELNELNNSY
-761 RELEDKYQSLDAN
+761 RELQDKYQALDAN

-790 DLLHQQEQTEAK
+790 DLLHQQEESEQK
-802 LQAAFQK
+802 LQDARAK
-809 AVLLE
+809 VASME
-814 SALIDSKIS
+814 TALIDSKII
-823 GETALRTLLEACIKS
+823 GETALRALLEACIKS
-838 SEKLTLRA
+838 SEKLTVRA

-877 MVHESYVKDNSTNVE
+877 MVHENYLQDNSTNVE

-913 TVCNRSANIESGEP
+913 TICNRSANIESGERIADEIKKLGQSITQLFQS
-927 LQKTSEASTVTE
+927 LQKTSESSMVSE
-939 RITDLKA
+939 RITDLKQ

-965 ENLGDMVESELSS
+965 ENLGDMVETELSS

-983 EEAASR
+983 EEAAAQ

-1018 LMQAIRILVQKS
+1018 LMHAIRVLVQKS

-1110 SRVKAPRSSVNL
+1110 SRVKAPRSSSNL

-1193 FRKKNYHQPTTYTDK
+1193 FRKKNYHQP
-1208 GPKPDGGKFL
+1208 
-1218 AFDHITFYVG
+1218 
-1228 NAKQAASYY
+1228 
-1237 TTRFGFEDYA
+1237 
-1247 YQGLETGSRQL
+1247 
-1258 VKHAVRQNRIVF
+1258 
-1270 VFVSAYEPGHREIGD
+1270 
-1285 HLVRHGDGVKDVA
+1285 
-1298 FEVEELDVIVRRAKE
+1298 VEE
-1313 RGAKVVRDVWE
+1313 
-1324 ESDENGTVR
+1324 
-1333 FATVQ
+1333 
-1338 TYGDTVH
+1338 
-1345 TFVERHRYRGLF
+1345 
-1357 LPGFKPPPHQDV
+1357 
-1369 LLRMLPP
+1369 
-1376 AGLNFIDHVVG
+1376 
-1387 NQPDLQMESVAA
+1387 
-1399 WYEKML
+1399 
-1405 MFHRFWSVD
+1405 
-1414 DSQIHTEYSALRSI
+1414 
-1428 VVTNYEETVK
+1428 
-1438 MPINEPAKGKKKSQI
+1438 
-1453 EEYVEYYGGAGVQ
+1453 
-1466 HIALNTN
+1466 
-1473 DIISAIRNLRA
+1473 
-1484 RGQQF
+1484 
-1489 LSIPDTYYDQL
+1489 
-1500 RERLKSSSVK
+1500 
-1510 IQEDLAVLQQ
+1510 
-1520 LHILIDYDEDGYL
+1520 
-1533 LQIFSKNVQDR
+1533 
-1544 PTLFIE
+1544 
-1550 VIQRRNH
+1550 
-1557 NGFGAG
+1557 
-1563 NFKALFEAIES
+1563 
-1574 DQEKRGNL
+1574 

>member
-1 MASLSLPRVLQHRKS
+1 MSLTDK
-16 PVEIERENLV
+16 EYYNL
-26 KNLTMSISKALSN
+26 NISISKALSN

-95 HPLCCQHSMR
+95 HPLCCAHSMR

-146 RVPGSLSLRS
+146 RVPGSLSLRQ
-156 GDIEKIGEGD
+156 GDLEKIGEGD

-183 IIALQA
+183 IVALQA

-283 PPNFEL
+283 PPNFEQ

-305 SDPIENEPEPP
+305 SDPIDNEPEHP
-316 AVGNLIDTVE
+316 AIDNLIDTAE
-326 ATPPIPELPHHN
+326 ASPPIPELPHANNH
-338 SHQQVQSAAAPVV
+338 HQTAAAQPVV
-351 PVAQVMELERLI
+351 PVAQVMELEQLI
-363 QERDDLIRHL
+363 RERDDLIRHL

-384 KAITIEQ
+384 KAVSIEQ
-391 RDVQCRMEDQIATL
+391 RDVQCRMESQIATL
-405 NAELTQSQ
+405 NSQLTQSQ

-419 RFHKEELELR
+419 RFQKEELELR
-429 AQTTPNLEQ
+429 SQTAPNLEQ

-452 KFLKLKTMYTQ
+452 KFQKLKTMYTQ
-463 IRDEHVNLLRQHGE
+463 IRDEHVNLLRQMKIDQYRLMCYKKHGE

-487 AAAEASKA
+487 VAAEASKA
-495 KEELQGQL
+495 KEELQCQLQEL
-503 EELEQKQALVQN
+503 EEKQTLVAN
-515 ALQQSSNDARQE
+515 ALQQSTNDARQE
-527 QEAIGEQLH
+527 QEAIAEQLQV
-536 TMTQRCESL
+536 MTQKCESL
-545 QSRYDEMEA
+545 QNRYDELEA
-554 SRQAEIADLRIT
+554 SREAEIAQLRT
-566 LERLEGDL
+566 SLERLEGEL
-574 QTFQHDRETLCN
+574 QTFQHERDTLSN
-586 EKGSLEE
+586 EKGTLEE
-593 QLADIQNERDELC
+593 RLSEIQSEKDELGL
-606 RKYQECMTKITEFEL
+606 KYEECLGKITALEL
-621 KTDNHAK
+621 KTDTYAK
-628 EEELLRKL
+628 EEMSLQQS
-636 VDENSVKAQ
+636 VNENSLKAQ
-645 ENSDEIEQLRMEN
+645 ELADRIEQLRAEN
-658 DALKQKYAEL
+658 DTLKQNYTEL
-668 ETAKASQEEEFH
+668 EAAKASQEAEFQ
-680 RTHQAELLRFD
+680 RTHQEELLRFD
-691 SMQTEMN
+691 SLQTEM
-698 DKLTVLG
+698 DEKLSALA
-705 SEKDTIADEKQQTSE
+705 SEKDSIVGEKQQTWE
-720 QLLMLQSVSSQ
+720 QLLVLQSETSQ
-731 KQSDFES
+731 KQADFDS

-750 DHELEELNAKY
+750 DHELEEINAKY
-761 RELEDKYQSLDAN
+761 RELEEKYQSLDAN

-779 SEKETIESDLQ
+779 SEKETVESDLQ
-790 DLLHQQEQTEAK
+790 DLLHQQEQTEQR
-802 LQAAFQK
+802 LQAALKQL
-809 AVLLE
+809 AGAE
-814 SALIDSKIS
+814 TALIDSKIS

-871 VLTKLK
+871 VLTKLR
-877 MVHESYVKDNSTNVE
+877 MVHENYLKDNSTNVE

-913 TVCNRSANIESGEP
+913 TICNRSANIESGEQELKKLGQSITTLFQS
-927 LQKTSEASTVTE
+927 LQKTSESGTVSE
-939 RITDLKA
+939 RITDLKV

-1037 VALGKGTASAKEFY
+1037 VGLGKGTASAKEFY

-1110 SRVKAPRSSVNL
+1110 SRVKAPRSSSNL

-1193 FRKKNYHQPTTYTDK
+1193 FRKKNYQQP
-1208 GPKPDGGKFL
+1208 
-1218 AFDHITFYVG
+1218 
-1228 NAKQAASYY
+1228 
-1237 TTRFGFEDYA
+1237 
-1247 YQGLETGSRQL
+1247 
-1258 VKHAVRQNRIVF
+1258 
-1270 VFVSAYEPGHREIGD
+1270 
-1285 HLVRHGDGVKDVA
+1285 
-1298 FEVEELDVIVRRAKE
+1298 VEE
-1313 RGAKVVRDVWE
+1313 
-1324 ESDENGTVR
+1324 
-1333 FATVQ
+1333 
-1338 TYGDTVH
+1338 
-1345 TFVERHRYRGLF
+1345 
-1357 LPGFKPPPHQDV
+1357 
-1369 LLRMLPP
+1369 
-1376 AGLNFIDHVVG
+1376 
-1387 NQPDLQMESVAA
+1387 
-1399 WYEKML
+1399 
-1405 MFHRFWSVD
+1405 
-1414 DSQIHTEYSALRSI
+1414 
-1428 VVTNYEETVK
+1428 
-1438 MPINEPAKGKKKSQI
+1438 
-1453 EEYVEYYGGAGVQ
+1453 
-1466 HIALNTN
+1466 
-1473 DIISAIRNLRA
+1473 
-1484 RGQQF
+1484 
-1489 LSIPDTYYDQL
+1489 
-1500 RERLKSSSVK
+1500 
-1510 IQEDLAVLQQ
+1510 
-1520 LHILIDYDEDGYL
+1520 
-1533 LQIFSKNVQDR
+1533 
-1544 PTLFIE
+1544 
-1550 VIQRRNH
+1550 
-1557 NGFGAG
+1557 
-1563 NFKALFEAIES
+1563 
-1574 DQEKRGNL
+1574 

>member
-1 MASLSLPRVLQHRKS
+1 MSLTDK
-16 PVEIERENLV
+16 EYYNLSI
-26 KNLTMSISKALSN
+26 SISKALSN

-95 HPLCCQHSMR
+95 HPLCCAHSMR

-118 HLNDGY
+118 HLTDGY

-146 RVPGSLSLRS
+146 RIPGSLSLRQ
-156 GDIEKIGEGD
+156 GDLEKIGEGD

-172 LAVEIFDYMDD
+172 LAVEIFDYLDD
-183 IIALQA
+183 IVAVQA

-247 RQRFNTLFHQLKSF
+247 RQRFGTLFHQLKSF

-283 PPNFEL
+283 PPNFEQ

-305 SDPIENEPEPP
+305 SDPIDNEPEPP
-316 AVGNLIDTVE
+316 AIDNLIDTAE
-326 ATPPIPELPHHN
+326 ATPPIPELPHVN
-338 SHQQVQSAAAPVV
+338 SHHQQAAAPVV

-384 KAITIEQ
+384 KAVSIEQ
-391 RDVQCRMEDQIATL
+391 RDVQCRMEGQIATL
-405 NAELTQSQ
+405 NAQLTESQ

-419 RFHKEELELR
+419 RFQKEELELR
-429 AQTTPNLEQ
+429 TQTAPNLEQ

-452 KFLKLKTMYTQ
+452 KFQKLKTMYTQ

-487 AAAEASKA
+487 VAAEASKA
-495 KEELQGQL
+495 KEELQCQL
-503 EELEQKQALVQN
+503 QELEQKQALVAN

-527 QEAIGEQLH
+527 QEAISEQLQN
-536 TMTQRCESL
+536 MTQKCESL
-545 QSRYDEMEA
+545 QGRYDEMEA
-554 SRQAEIADLRIT
+554 SRQAEIAELRYS
-566 LERLEGDL
+566 LERLEGEL
-574 QTFQHDRETLCN
+574 QTFQQDRDTLSN
-586 EKGSLEE
+586 EKGTLEGRLSE
-593 QLADIQNERDELC
+593 IQSEKDELGL
-606 RKYQECMTKITEFEL
+606 KYEQCLGKIAELEL
-621 KTDNHAK
+621 KTDTYAK
-628 EEELLRKL
+628 EEMSLQQS
-636 VDENSVKAQ
+636 VNENSLKAQ
-645 ENSDEIEQLRMEN
+645 ELSDRIEQLRAEN
-658 DALKQKYAEL
+658 DALKQNYTEL
-668 ETAKASQEEEFH
+668 EAAKASQEAEYQ
-680 RTHQAELLRFD
+680 RTHQEELLRFD
-691 SMQTEMN
+691 SLQTEM
-698 DKLTVLG
+698 DEKLTALAT
-705 SEKDTIADEKQQTSE
+705 EKDSIAGEKQQTWE
-720 QLLMLQSVSSQ
+720 QLLMLQSETSQ
-731 KQSDFES
+731 KQADFES

-761 RELEDKYQSLDAN
+761 RELEEKY
-774 MERLL
+774 
-779 SEKETIESDLQ
+779 
-790 DLLHQQEQTEAK
+790 QEQTEQK
-802 LQAAFQK
+802 LQAAL
-809 AVLLE
+809 ARLGATE
-814 SALIDSKIS
+814 TALIDSKIS

-877 MVHESYVKDNSTNVE
+877 MVHENYLKDNSTNVE
-892 SLARKVIIGAHL
+892 SLARKVISGAHL

-913 TVCNRSANIESGEP
+913 TICNRSANIESGERIAEELKKLGQSITTLFQS
-927 LQKTSEASTVTE
+927 LQKTSEASTVSE
-939 RITDLKA
+939 HITDLKV

-1018 LMQAIRILVQKS
+1018 LMQAIRVLVQKS

-1037 VALGKGTASAKEFY
+1037 VGLGKGTASAKEFY

-1095 AAQEIAACTAQLVVA
+1095 AAQEIAGCTAQLVVA
-1110 SRVKAPRSSVNL
+1110 SRVKAPRSSTNL

-1193 FRKKNYHQPTTYTDK
+1193 FRKKNYQQP
-1208 GPKPDGGKFL
+1208 
-1218 AFDHITFYVG
+1218 
-1228 NAKQAASYY
+1228 
-1237 TTRFGFEDYA
+1237 
-1247 YQGLETGSRQL
+1247 
-1258 VKHAVRQNRIVF
+1258 
-1270 VFVSAYEPGHREIGD
+1270 
-1285 HLVRHGDGVKDVA
+1285 
-1298 FEVEELDVIVRRAKE
+1298 VEE
-1313 RGAKVVRDVWE
+1313 
-1324 ESDENGTVR
+1324 
-1333 FATVQ
+1333 
-1338 TYGDTVH
+1338 
-1345 TFVERHRYRGLF
+1345 
-1357 LPGFKPPPHQDV
+1357 
-1369 LLRMLPP
+1369 
-1376 AGLNFIDHVVG
+1376 
-1387 NQPDLQMESVAA
+1387 
-1399 WYEKML
+1399 
-1405 MFHRFWSVD
+1405 
-1414 DSQIHTEYSALRSI
+1414 
-1428 VVTNYEETVK
+1428 
-1438 MPINEPAKGKKKSQI
+1438 
-1453 EEYVEYYGGAGVQ
+1453 
-1466 HIALNTN
+1466 
-1473 DIISAIRNLRA
+1473 
-1484 RGQQF
+1484 
-1489 LSIPDTYYDQL
+1489 
-1500 RERLKSSSVK
+1500 
-1510 IQEDLAVLQQ
+1510 
-1520 LHILIDYDEDGYL
+1520 
-1533 LQIFSKNVQDR
+1533 
-1544 PTLFIE
+1544 
-1550 VIQRRNH
+1550 
-1557 NGFGAG
+1557 
-1563 NFKALFEAIES
+1563 
-1574 DQEKRGNL
+1574 

>member
-1 MASLSLPRVLQHRKS
+1 MSLTDK
-16 PVEIERENLV
+16 EYY
-26 KNLTMSISKALSN
+26 NLTMSISKALSN

-118 HLNDGY
+118 HLDDGY
-124 GICIKHYTKLLV
+124 GKCIKHYTKLLV

-146 RVPGSLSLRS
+146 RVPGSLSLRQ
-156 GDIEKIGEGD
+156 GDLEKIGEGD

-172 LAVEIFDYMDD
+172 LAVELFDYMDD
-183 IIALQA
+183 IIVLQA
-189 TIFNSITTFCVSSMT
+189 TIFESITTFCVSSMT
-204 SAGQCRLAPL
+204 PAGQCRLAPL

-237 NLPSDLLTGH
+237 NLPLDLLTGH
-247 RQRFNTLFHQLKSF
+247 RQRFNILFKQLKSF

-272 NLITVPKLPEA
+272 NLITVPKLPEV

-296 QTPVVVMPD
+296 QTPVVVMPE
-305 SDPIENEPEPP
+305 SDPTDNEPEPA
-316 AVGNLIDTVE
+316 AVDNLIVTAE
-326 ATPPIPELPHHN
+326 SAPPIPELPRHINHH
-338 SHQQVQSAAAPVV
+338 QSGGTPVV
-351 PVAQVMELERLI
+351 PVAQVLELERLI
-363 QERDDLIRHL
+363 QERDELIRHL

-384 KAITIEQ
+384 KAISIEQ
-391 RDVQCRMEDQIATL
+391 RDIQCRMEDQIATL
-405 NAELTQSQ
+405 NAQLTQSQ
-413 GELTNL
+413 GELTHL
-419 RFHKEELELR
+419 RFQKEELELR
-429 AQTTPNLEQ
+429 AQTAPTMEQ
-438 RAQAEEERAKASEE
+438 RALAEEERAKASEE
-452 KFLKLKTMYTQ
+452 KFQKLKSMYTQ
-463 IRDEHVNLLRQHGE
+463 IRDEHVNLLRQMRSDQYKLICFQKHGE

-487 AAAEASKA
+487 AASEASKA
-495 KEELQGQL
+495 KEELQCQL
-503 EELEQKQALVQN
+503 EDLEQKQALVQN
-515 ALQQSSNDARQE
+515 ALQQSSSDARQE
-527 QEAIGEQLH
+527 QEAISEQLQS
-536 TMTQRCESL
+536 MTHKCESL
-545 QSRYDEMEA
+545 QSRYDEVEA
-554 SRQAEIADLRIT
+554 NRQAEVAQLRIN
-566 LERLEGDL
+566 LDRLETEL
-574 QTFQHDRETLCN
+574 NSLQHDRELLSS
-586 EKGSLEE
+586 EKGSLEDRLVE
-593 QLADIQNERDELC
+593 MRSEKEDIFH
-606 RKYQECMTKITEFEL
+606 KYEECMKKIAALEL
-621 KTDNHAK
+621 KTDSYAK
-628 EEELLRKL
+628 EEVSLQRS
-636 VDENSVKAQ
+636 VDENNQTILDLSAK
-645 ENSDEIEQLRMEN
+645 IEQLRTEN
-658 DALKQKYAEL
+658 CALQQKCTDLEAVNVSQSDEFNRAHEAEL
-668 ETAKASQEEEFH
+668 V
-680 RTHQAELLRFD
+680 RFD

-698 DKLTVLG
+698 EKLSVLAT
-705 SEKDTIADEKQQTSE
+705 ERDIITDEKQQTWE
-720 QLLMLQSVSSQ
+720 QYLLLQTESSQ
-731 KQSDFES
+731 KQSDFDS

-750 DHELEELNAKY
+750 DHELEELTIKHK
-761 RELEDKYQSLDAN
+761 ELEDKYQSLDAN

-779 SEKETIESDLQ
+779 SEKESIESDLQ
-790 DLLHQQEQTEAK
+790 DLLHQQEQTEHT
-802 LQAAFQK
+802 LQAALQK
-809 AVLLE
+809 VASKE
-814 SALIDSKIS
+814 AALVDCKIS

-861 FLMIAEELQE
+861 FLMISEELQE

-877 MVHESYVKDNSTNVE
+877 MVHENYLNDNSTNVE

-913 TVCNRSANIESGEP
+913 TICNRSANIESGERIADELKKLGQSINTLFQA
-927 LQKTSEASTVTE
+927 LQKTSEASTVSE
-939 RITDLKA
+939 RISDLKI
-946 KLEEVTTM
+946 KLEEITSM

-989 IQEMLSK
+989 IEEMLSK

-1037 VALGKGTASAKEFY
+1037 VSLGKGTASAKEFY

-1110 SRVKAPRSSVNL
+1110 SRVKAPRSSANL

-1136 GIVVATAKDCSQRL
+1136 GIVVATAKDSSQRL

-1193 FRKKNYHQPTTYTDK
+1193 FRKKNYQQP
-1208 GPKPDGGKFL
+1208 
-1218 AFDHITFYVG
+1218 
-1228 NAKQAASYY
+1228 
-1237 TTRFGFEDYA
+1237 
-1247 YQGLETGSRQL
+1247 
-1258 VKHAVRQNRIVF
+1258 
-1270 VFVSAYEPGHREIGD
+1270 
-1285 HLVRHGDGVKDVA
+1285 
-1298 FEVEELDVIVRRAKE
+1298 VEE
-1313 RGAKVVRDVWE
+1313 
-1324 ESDENGTVR
+1324 
-1333 FATVQ
+1333 
-1338 TYGDTVH
+1338 
-1345 TFVERHRYRGLF
+1345 
-1357 LPGFKPPPHQDV
+1357 
-1369 LLRMLPP
+1369 
-1376 AGLNFIDHVVG
+1376 
-1387 NQPDLQMESVAA
+1387 
-1399 WYEKML
+1399 
-1405 MFHRFWSVD
+1405 
-1414 DSQIHTEYSALRSI
+1414 
-1428 VVTNYEETVK
+1428 
-1438 MPINEPAKGKKKSQI
+1438 
-1453 EEYVEYYGGAGVQ
+1453 
-1466 HIALNTN
+1466 
-1473 DIISAIRNLRA
+1473 
-1484 RGQQF
+1484 
-1489 LSIPDTYYDQL
+1489 
-1500 RERLKSSSVK
+1500 
-1510 IQEDLAVLQQ
+1510 
-1520 LHILIDYDEDGYL
+1520 
-1533 LQIFSKNVQDR
+1533 
-1544 PTLFIE
+1544 
-1550 VIQRRNH
+1550 
-1557 NGFGAG
+1557 
-1563 NFKALFEAIES
+1563 
-1574 DQEKRGNL
+1574 

>member
-16 PVEIERENLV
+16 PVDIERENLV
-26 KNLTMSISKALSN
+26 KNLTISISKALSN

-61 GHAFWAIAIRQPI
+61 AHAFWAIAIRQPI

-146 RVPGSLSLRS
+146 RVPGSLSLRQ
-156 GDIEKIGEGD
+156 GDLEKIGEGD

-172 LAVEIFDYMDD
+172 LAVEIFDYLDD
-183 IIALQA
+183 IIALQG

-283 PPNFEL
+283 PPNFQQ

-305 SDPIENEPEPP
+305 SEPIDNEPEPP
-316 AVGNLIDTVE
+316 AIDNLIDTAE
-326 ATPPIPELPHHN
+326 AIPPIPELPHANNH
-338 SHQQVQSAAAPVV
+338 HQLAAPAPVV

-363 QERDDLIRHL
+363 QERDNIIRHL
-373 QMETQRLSNHL
+373 QMETQGLSNQL
-384 KAITIEQ
+384 KAATSEQ
-391 RDVQCRMEDQIATL
+391 RDVQRRLEDQIATL
-405 NAELTQSQ
+405 NAQLTHSQ

-419 RFHKEELELR
+419 RFQKEELELR
-429 AQTTPNLEQ
+429 AQTAPTLEQ

-452 KFLKLKTMYTQ
+452 KFQKLKTMYTQ
-463 IRDEHVNLLRQHGE
+463 IRDEHVNLLRQMKIDQYKLACYKKHGE

-487 AAAEASKA
+487 IAAEASKA
-495 KEELQGQL
+495 KEELQCQL

-527 QEAIGEQLH
+527 QEAIGEQLQI
-536 TMTQRCESL
+536 MTQKCESL

-554 SRQAEIADLRIT
+554 SRQAEIAELRINF
-566 LERLEGDL
+566 ERVEGEL
-574 QTFQHDRETLCN
+574 HTFQQEREALSN
-586 EKGSLEE
+586 EKGTLEE
-593 QLADIQNERDELC
+593 RLAEIQSEKQELDL
-606 RKYQECMTKITEFEL
+606 KYQECMAKMHELEL
-621 KTDNHAK
+621 KTDHYAK
-628 EEELLRKL
+628 EEMSLQQS
-636 VDENSVKAQ
+636 VNENSLKAQ
-645 ENSDEIEQLRMEN
+645 ELSDQIEQLRTEN
-658 DALKQKYAEL
+658 DALKQQYNEL
-668 ETAKASQEEEFH
+668 EAAKALQAEEFQ
-680 RTHQAELLRFD
+680 RTHQEELLRFD
-691 SMQTEMN
+691 SLQTEMN
-698 DKLTVLG
+698 DKLATIA
-705 SEKDTIADEKQQTSE
+705 SEKDTIAGEKEQTWE
-720 QLLMLQSVSSQ
+720 QLLMLQTESSQ
-731 KQSDFES
+731 KQADFES

-750 DHELEELNAKY
+750 DHELEEFNAKY
-761 RELEDKYQSLDAN
+761 RELEEKY
-774 MERLL
+774 
-779 SEKETIESDLQ
+779 
-790 DLLHQQEQTEAK
+790 QEQTEHK
-802 LQAAFQK
+802 LQAA
-809 AVLLE
+809 LLKVE
-814 SALIDSKIS
+814 ALETALIDCKIS

-877 MVHESYVKDNSTNVE
+877 MVHENYLKDNSTNVE

-913 TVCNRSANIESGEP
+913 TVCNRSANIESGERIAEELKKLGQSITTLFQS
-927 LQKTSEASTVTE
+927 LQKTSESGTVSD

-965 ENLGDMVESELSS
+965 ENLGDMVESELTT

-1018 LMQAIRILVQKS
+1018 LMQAIRVLVQKS
-1030 RLLQSEI
+1030 RLLQTEI

-1082 VAGGAKHQLDLVV
+1082 VVGGAKHQLDLVV

-1110 SRVKAPRSSVNL
+1110 SRVKAPRSSTNL

-1180 EQALQVERMRLAS
+1180 EQALQMERMRLAS
-1193 FRKKNYHQPTTYTDK
+1193 FRKKNYQQP
-1208 GPKPDGGKFL
+1208 
-1218 AFDHITFYVG
+1218 
-1228 NAKQAASYY
+1228 
-1237 TTRFGFEDYA
+1237 
-1247 YQGLETGSRQL
+1247 
-1258 VKHAVRQNRIVF
+1258 
-1270 VFVSAYEPGHREIGD
+1270 
-1285 HLVRHGDGVKDVA
+1285 
-1298 FEVEELDVIVRRAKE
+1298 VEE
-1313 RGAKVVRDVWE
+1313 
-1324 ESDENGTVR
+1324 
-1333 FATVQ
+1333 
-1338 TYGDTVH
+1338 
-1345 TFVERHRYRGLF
+1345 
-1357 LPGFKPPPHQDV
+1357 
-1369 LLRMLPP
+1369 
-1376 AGLNFIDHVVG
+1376 
-1387 NQPDLQMESVAA
+1387 
-1399 WYEKML
+1399 
-1405 MFHRFWSVD
+1405 
-1414 DSQIHTEYSALRSI
+1414 
-1428 VVTNYEETVK
+1428 
-1438 MPINEPAKGKKKSQI
+1438 
-1453 EEYVEYYGGAGVQ
+1453 
-1466 HIALNTN
+1466 
-1473 DIISAIRNLRA
+1473 
-1484 RGQQF
+1484 
-1489 LSIPDTYYDQL
+1489 
-1500 RERLKSSSVK
+1500 
-1510 IQEDLAVLQQ
+1510 
-1520 LHILIDYDEDGYL
+1520 
-1533 LQIFSKNVQDR
+1533 
-1544 PTLFIE
+1544 
-1550 VIQRRNH
+1550 
-1557 NGFGAG
+1557 
-1563 NFKALFEAIES
+1563 
-1574 DQEKRGNL
+1574 

>member
-1 MASLSLPRVLQHRKS
+1 MSLTDK
-16 PVEIERENLV
+16 EYY
-26 KNLTMSISKALSN
+26 NLTISISKALSN

-74 QDNRIVAWKFCHLLH
+74 QGNRIVAWKFCHLLH

-95 HPLCCQHSMR
+95 HPLCCAHSMR
-105 HRAMLL
+105 HRTMLL
-111 EAGKLWG
+111 EAGKMWG
-118 HLNDGY
+118 HLTDGY

-146 RVPGSLSLRS
+146 RIPGSLSLRQ
-156 GDIEKIGEGD
+156 GDLEKIGEGD

-172 LAVEIFDYMDD
+172 LAVEIFDYLDD
-183 IIALQA
+183 IVALQA
-189 TIFNSITTFCVSSMT
+189 TIFNSITTFCVNSMT
-204 SAGQCRLAPL
+204 SPGQCRLAPL

-226 MLVRVMFKLHA
+226 MLVRIMFKLHA

-247 RQRFNTLFHQLKSF
+247 RQRFNTLFHQLKAF

-283 PPNFEL
+283 PPNFEQ

-305 SDPIENEPEPP
+305 SDPIDNEPEHP
-316 AVGNLIDTVE
+316 AIDNLIDTTE
-326 ATPPIPELPHHN
+326 ATPPIPELPHANNH
-338 SHQQVQSAAAPVV
+338 HQSAAAAAPVV

-384 KAITIEQ
+384 KAVSIEQ

-405 NAELTQSQ
+405 NAQLTQSQ

-419 RFHKEELELR
+419 RFQKEELELR
-429 AQTTPNLEQ
+429 AQTAPNLEQ

-452 KFLKLKTMYTQ
+452 KFQKLKTMYTQ

-487 AAAEASKA
+487 VAAEASKA
-495 KEELQGQL
+495 KEELQCQL
-503 EELEQKQALVQN
+503 QELEQKQALVAN

-527 QEAIGEQLH
+527 QEAISEQLQV
-536 TMTQRCESL
+536 MTQKCESL

-554 SRQAEIADLRIT
+554 SRQAEIAELRIS
-566 LERLEGDL
+566 LERLEGEL
-574 QTFQHDRETLCN
+574 QTFQQDRDTLSQ
-586 EKGSLEE
+586 EKGTLEE
-593 QLADIQNERDELC
+593 RLSEIQGEKDELGL
-606 RKYQECMTKITEFEL
+606 KYEECLGKIAELEL
-621 KTDNHAK
+621 KTDTYAK
-628 EEELLRKL
+628 EEVSLQQS
-636 VDENSVKAQ
+636 VSENSLKAK
-645 ENSDEIEQLRMEN
+645 ELSDQIEQLRTEN
-658 DALKQKYAEL
+658 DALKRNYSEL
-668 ETAKASQEEEFH
+668 EAAKASQEAEFQ
-680 RTHQAELLRFD
+680 RTHQEELLRFD
-691 SMQTEMN
+691 SLQSEM
-698 DKLTVLG
+698 DEKLTALAM
-705 SEKDTIADEKQQTSE
+705 EKSTIADEKQQTWD
-720 QLLMLQSVSSQ
+720 QLVMLQSESSQ
-731 KQSDFES
+731 KVADFES
-738 LEKDLKSVLEQK
+738 LEKDLKAVLEQK
-750 DHELEELNAKY
+750 DHELEELGAKY
-761 RELEDKYQSLDAN
+761 RELEEKYQSLDAN
-774 MERLL
+774 MERVL
-779 SEKETIESDLQ
+779 SEKETVEIDLQ
-790 DLLHQQEQTEAK
+790 DLLHQQEQMEQK
-802 LQAAFQK
+802 LQDALKQVAT
-809 AVLLE
+809 LE
-814 SALIDSKIS
+814 TALIDCRIS

-877 MVHESYVKDNSTNVE
+877 MVHENYLKDNSTNVE

-913 TVCNRSANIESGEP
+913 TVCNRSANIESGERIAEELKKLGQSITTLFQS
-927 LQKTSEASTVTE
+927 LQKTSESNTVSD
-939 RITDLKA
+939 RITELKV

-1037 VALGKGTASAKEFY
+1037 VGLGKGTASAKEFY

-1110 SRVKAPRSSVNL
+1110 SRVKAPRSSSNL

-1193 FRKKNYHQPTTYTDK
+1193 FRKKNYQQP
-1208 GPKPDGGKFL
+1208 
-1218 AFDHITFYVG
+1218 
-1228 NAKQAASYY
+1228 
-1237 TTRFGFEDYA
+1237 
-1247 YQGLETGSRQL
+1247 
-1258 VKHAVRQNRIVF
+1258 
-1270 VFVSAYEPGHREIGD
+1270 
-1285 HLVRHGDGVKDVA
+1285 
-1298 FEVEELDVIVRRAKE
+1298 VEE
-1313 RGAKVVRDVWE
+1313 
-1324 ESDENGTVR
+1324 
-1333 FATVQ
+1333 
-1338 TYGDTVH
+1338 
-1345 TFVERHRYRGLF
+1345 
-1357 LPGFKPPPHQDV
+1357 
-1369 LLRMLPP
+1369 
-1376 AGLNFIDHVVG
+1376 
-1387 NQPDLQMESVAA
+1387 
-1399 WYEKML
+1399 
-1405 MFHRFWSVD
+1405 
-1414 DSQIHTEYSALRSI
+1414 
-1428 VVTNYEETVK
+1428 
-1438 MPINEPAKGKKKSQI
+1438 
-1453 EEYVEYYGGAGVQ
+1453 
-1466 HIALNTN
+1466 
-1473 DIISAIRNLRA
+1473 
-1484 RGQQF
+1484 
-1489 LSIPDTYYDQL
+1489 
-1500 RERLKSSSVK
+1500 
-1510 IQEDLAVLQQ
+1510 
-1520 LHILIDYDEDGYL
+1520 
-1533 LQIFSKNVQDR
+1533 
-1544 PTLFIE
+1544 
-1550 VIQRRNH
+1550 
-1557 NGFGAG
+1557 
-1563 NFKALFEAIES
+1563 
-1574 DQEKRGNL
+1574 

>member
-1 MASLSLPRVLQHRKS
+1 MSLTDK
-16 PVEIERENLV
+16 EYYNL
-26 KNLTMSISKALSN
+26 NISISKALSN

-95 HPLCCQHSMR
+95 HPLCCAHSMR

-146 RVPGSLSLRS
+146 RVPGSLSLRQ
-156 GDIEKIGEGD
+156 GDLEKIGEGD

-183 IIALQA
+183 IVALQA

-283 PPNFEL
+283 PPNFEQ

-305 SDPIENEPEPP
+305 SDPIDNEPEHP
-316 AVGNLIDTVE
+316 AIDNLIDTAE
-326 ATPPIPELPHHN
+326 ASPPIPELPHANNH
-338 SHQQVQSAAAPVV
+338 HQTAAAQPVV
-351 PVAQVMELERLI
+351 PVAQVMELEQLI
-363 QERDDLIRHL
+363 RERDDLIRHL

-384 KAITIEQ
+384 KAVSIEQ
-391 RDVQCRMEDQIATL
+391 RDVQCRMESQIATL
-405 NAELTQSQ
+405 NSQLTQSQ

-419 RFHKEELELR
+419 RFQKEELELR
-429 AQTTPNLEQ
+429 SQTAPNLEQ

-452 KFLKLKTMYTQ
+452 KFQKLKTMYTQ
-463 IRDEHVNLLRQHGE
+463 IRDEHVNLLRQMKIDQYRLMCYKKHGE

-487 AAAEASKA
+487 VAAEASKA
-495 KEELQGQL
+495 KEELQCQLQEL
-503 EELEQKQALVQN
+503 EEKQTLVAN
-515 ALQQSSNDARQE
+515 ALQQSTNDARQE
-527 QEAIGEQLH
+527 QEAIAEQLQV
-536 TMTQRCESL
+536 MTQKCESL
-545 QSRYDEMEA
+545 QNRYDELEA
-554 SRQAEIADLRIT
+554 SREAEIAQLRT
-566 LERLEGDL
+566 SLERLEGEL
-574 QTFQHDRETLCN
+574 QTFQHERDTLSN
-586 EKGSLEE
+586 EKGTLEE
-593 QLADIQNERDELC
+593 RLSEIQSEKDELGL
-606 RKYQECMTKITEFEL
+606 KYEECLGKITALEL
-621 KTDNHAK
+621 KTDTYAK
-628 EEELLRKL
+628 EEMSLQQS
-636 VDENSVKAQ
+636 VNENSLKAQ
-645 ENSDEIEQLRMEN
+645 ELADRIEQLRAEN
-658 DALKQKYAEL
+658 DTLKQNYTEL
-668 ETAKASQEEEFH
+668 EAAKASQEAEFQ
-680 RTHQAELLRFD
+680 RTHQEELLRFD
-691 SMQTEMN
+691 SLQTEM
-698 DKLTVLG
+698 DEKLSALA
-705 SEKDTIADEKQQTSE
+705 SEKDSIVGEKQQTWE
-720 QLLMLQSVSSQ
+720 QLLVLQSETSQ
-731 KQSDFES
+731 KQADFDS

-750 DHELEELNAKY
+750 DHELEEINAKY
-761 RELEDKYQSLDAN
+761 RELEEKYQSLDAN

-779 SEKETIESDLQ
+779 SEKETVESDLQ
-790 DLLHQQEQTEAK
+790 DLLHQQEQTEQR
-802 LQAAFQK
+802 LQAALKQL
-809 AVLLE
+809 AGAE
-814 SALIDSKIS
+814 TALIDSKIS

-871 VLTKLK
+871 VLTKLR
-877 MVHESYVKDNSTNVE
+877 MVHENYLKDNSTNVE

-913 TVCNRSANIESGEP
+913 TICNRSANIESGERIAEELKKLGQSITTLFQS
-927 LQKTSEASTVTE
+927 LQKTSESGTVSE
-939 RITDLKA
+939 RITDLKV

-1037 VALGKGTASAKEFY
+1037 VGLGKGTASAKEFY

-1110 SRVKAPRSSVNL
+1110 SRVKAPRSSSNL

-1193 FRKKNYHQPTTYTDK
+1193 FRKKNYQQP
-1208 GPKPDGGKFL
+1208 
-1218 AFDHITFYVG
+1218 
-1228 NAKQAASYY
+1228 
-1237 TTRFGFEDYA
+1237 
-1247 YQGLETGSRQL
+1247 
-1258 VKHAVRQNRIVF
+1258 
-1270 VFVSAYEPGHREIGD
+1270 
-1285 HLVRHGDGVKDVA
+1285 
-1298 FEVEELDVIVRRAKE
+1298 VEE
-1313 RGAKVVRDVWE
+1313 
-1324 ESDENGTVR
+1324 
-1333 FATVQ
+1333 
-1338 TYGDTVH
+1338 
-1345 TFVERHRYRGLF
+1345 
-1357 LPGFKPPPHQDV
+1357 
-1369 LLRMLPP
+1369 
-1376 AGLNFIDHVVG
+1376 
-1387 NQPDLQMESVAA
+1387 
-1399 WYEKML
+1399 
-1405 MFHRFWSVD
+1405 
-1414 DSQIHTEYSALRSI
+1414 
-1428 VVTNYEETVK
+1428 
-1438 MPINEPAKGKKKSQI
+1438 
-1453 EEYVEYYGGAGVQ
+1453 
-1466 HIALNTN
+1466 
-1473 DIISAIRNLRA
+1473 
-1484 RGQQF
+1484 
-1489 LSIPDTYYDQL
+1489 
-1500 RERLKSSSVK
+1500 
-1510 IQEDLAVLQQ
+1510 
-1520 LHILIDYDEDGYL
+1520 
-1533 LQIFSKNVQDR
+1533 
-1544 PTLFIE
+1544 
-1550 VIQRRNH
+1550 
-1557 NGFGAG
+1557 
-1563 NFKALFEAIES
+1563 
-1574 DQEKRGNL
+1574 

>member
-1 MASLSLPRVLQHRKS
+1 MSLTDK
-16 PVEIERENLV
+16 EYYNL
-26 KNLTMSISKALSN
+26 NISISKALSN

-95 HPLCCQHSMR
+95 HPLCCAHSMR

-146 RVPGSLSLRS
+146 RVPGSLSLRQ
-156 GDIEKIGEGD
+156 GDLEKIGEGD

-183 IIALQA
+183 IVALQA

-283 PPNFEL
+283 PPNFEQ

-305 SDPIENEPEPP
+305 SDPIDNEPEHP
-316 AVGNLIDTVE
+316 AIDNLIDTAE
-326 ATPPIPELPHHN
+326 ASPPIPELPHANNH
-338 SHQQVQSAAAPVV
+338 HQTAAAQPVV
-351 PVAQVMELERLI
+351 PVAQVMELEQLI
-363 QERDDLIRHL
+363 RERDDLIRHL

-384 KAITIEQ
+384 KAVSIEQ
-391 RDVQCRMEDQIATL
+391 RDVQCRMESQIATL
-405 NAELTQSQ
+405 NSQLTQSQ

-419 RFHKEELELR
+419 RFQKEELELR
-429 AQTTPNLEQ
+429 SQTAPNLEQ

-452 KFLKLKTMYTQ
+452 KFQKLKTMYTQ
-463 IRDEHVNLLRQHGE
+463 IRDEHVNLLRQMKIDQYRLMCYKKHGE

-487 AAAEASKA
+487 VAAEASKA
-495 KEELQGQL
+495 KEELQCQLQEL
-503 EELEQKQALVQN
+503 EEKQTLVAN
-515 ALQQSSNDARQE
+515 ALQQSTNDARQE
-527 QEAIGEQLH
+527 QEAIAEQLQV
-536 TMTQRCESL
+536 MTQKCESL
-545 QSRYDEMEA
+545 QNRYDELEA
-554 SRQAEIADLRIT
+554 SREAEIAQLRT
-566 LERLEGDL
+566 SLERLEGEL
-574 QTFQHDRETLCN
+574 QTFQHERDTLSN
-586 EKGSLEE
+586 EKGTLEE
-593 QLADIQNERDELC
+593 RLSEIQSEKDELGL
-606 RKYQECMTKITEFEL
+606 KYEECLGKITALEL
-621 KTDNHAK
+621 KTDTYAK
-628 EEELLRKL
+628 EEMSLQQS
-636 VDENSVKAQ
+636 VNENSLKAQ
-645 ENSDEIEQLRMEN
+645 
-658 DALKQKYAEL
+658 
-668 ETAKASQEEEFH
+668 AKASQEAEFQ
-680 RTHQAELLRFD
+680 RTHQEELLRFD
-691 SMQTEMN
+691 SLQTEM
-698 DKLTVLG
+698 DEKLSALA
-705 SEKDTIADEKQQTSE
+705 SEKDSIVGEKQQTWE
-720 QLLMLQSVSSQ
+720 QLLVLQSETSQ
-731 KQSDFES
+731 KQADFDS

-750 DHELEELNAKY
+750 DHELEEINAKY
-761 RELEDKYQSLDAN
+761 RELEEKYQSLDAN

-779 SEKETIESDLQ
+779 SEKETVESDLQ
-790 DLLHQQEQTEAK
+790 DLLHQQEQTEQR
-802 LQAAFQK
+802 LQAALKQL
-809 AVLLE
+809 AGAE
-814 SALIDSKIS
+814 TALIDSKIS

-871 VLTKLK
+871 VLTKLR
-877 MVHESYVKDNSTNVE
+877 MVHENYLKDNSTNVE

-913 TVCNRSANIESGEP
+913 TICNRSANIESGERIAEELKKLGQSITTLFQS
-927 LQKTSEASTVTE
+927 LQKTSESGTVSE
-939 RITDLKA
+939 RITDLKV

-1037 VALGKGTASAKEFY
+1037 VGLGKGTASAKEFY

-1110 SRVKAPRSSVNL
+1110 SRVKAPRSSSNL

-1193 FRKKNYHQPTTYTDK
+1193 FRKKNYQQP
-1208 GPKPDGGKFL
+1208 
-1218 AFDHITFYVG
+1218 
-1228 NAKQAASYY
+1228 
-1237 TTRFGFEDYA
+1237 
-1247 YQGLETGSRQL
+1247 
-1258 VKHAVRQNRIVF
+1258 
-1270 VFVSAYEPGHREIGD
+1270 
-1285 HLVRHGDGVKDVA
+1285 
-1298 FEVEELDVIVRRAKE
+1298 VEE
-1313 RGAKVVRDVWE
+1313 
-1324 ESDENGTVR
+1324 
-1333 FATVQ
+1333 
-1338 TYGDTVH
+1338 
-1345 TFVERHRYRGLF
+1345 
-1357 LPGFKPPPHQDV
+1357 
-1369 LLRMLPP
+1369 
-1376 AGLNFIDHVVG
+1376 
-1387 NQPDLQMESVAA
+1387 
-1399 WYEKML
+1399 
-1405 MFHRFWSVD
+1405 
-1414 DSQIHTEYSALRSI
+1414 
-1428 VVTNYEETVK
+1428 
-1438 MPINEPAKGKKKSQI
+1438 
-1453 EEYVEYYGGAGVQ
+1453 
-1466 HIALNTN
+1466 
-1473 DIISAIRNLRA
+1473 
-1484 RGQQF
+1484 
-1489 LSIPDTYYDQL
+1489 
-1500 RERLKSSSVK
+1500 
-1510 IQEDLAVLQQ
+1510 
-1520 LHILIDYDEDGYL
+1520 
-1533 LQIFSKNVQDR
+1533 
-1544 PTLFIE
+1544 
-1550 VIQRRNH
+1550 
-1557 NGFGAG
+1557 
-1563 NFKALFEAIES
+1563 
-1574 DQEKRGNL
+1574 